1 MKSLTQNSNIT
12 GTMRF
17 ETKFLTPLN
26 QMNLSGLFKFIILTC
41 IISPFSDLKA
51 IQNADSLKSEKIF
64 PGNYIAIGLADRFA
78 VPRDDRFRIDY
89 FNQGTFVNDT
99 FTFRD
104 KLPSA
109 NHLVNFNLSAAMSNR
124 YAGLKLDLGFVPF
137 ANRNAHQS
145 ISAYG
150 LIAISPKIFISPV
163 LGYTRLRKQ
172 KKIGDMTGKNGRIS
186 FQGEEFNDISLRVTE
201 VFHSYHYGLG
211 VYFNLSE
218 SMFIHL
224 EARYNH
230 IFRNTLKLK
239 VRGYKDNADKSFLE
253 SILFADK
260 SANYRSGDKEV
271 LFRDAAGKP
280 ATNLFRVNPLFI
292 NMSLVFT
299 LGEGGTT
306 Y

>member
-1 MKSLTQNSNIT
+1 
-12 GTMRF
+12 MRF
-17 ETKFLTPLN
+17 EKE
-26 QMNLSGLFKFIILTC
+26 LFKPATRKNFHGLLC
-41 IISPFSDLKA
+41 IITFVFTISPISDLKA
-51 IQNADSLKSEKIF
+51 LRHADSVKSEKIF
-64 PGNYIAIGLADRFA
+64 PGHYIAIGLADRFA
-78 VPRDDRFRIDY
+78 VPREDRFRIDY
-89 FNQGTFVNDT
+89 FNQGAFVNDT
-99 FTFRD
+99 FIFRD

-109 NHLVNFNLSAAMSNR
+109 NHLVNFNLSAGLSNR

-145 ISAYG
+145 ISAFA
-150 LIAISPKIFISPV
+150 LLPLSPKIFVSPV
-163 LGYTRLRKQ
+163 FGYTRLRKQ

-211 VYFNLSE
+211 VYFNLTE
-218 SMFIHL
+218 NMFFYV
-224 EARYNH
+224 EARYNN

-239 VRGYKDNADKSFLE
+239 VRGYKDDRDKSFLE

-292 NMSLVFT
+292 NLSLVFKI
-299 LGEGGTT
+299 GEDANA